1 MNIHHLRNKSRTITM
16 IMCITLIFSL
26 VPFPQR
32 NIYSVKAE
40 TPSYDGILELNKP
53 VTIFLS
59 YDLQH
64 GSREATYQ
72 FTPAESC
79 DYTFYS
85 ISNEATA
92 CYLRSSNGTMLDYDY
107 THHGSRG
114 NFSLTCSL
122 SAGSTYYFTAQF
134 SETSSTE
141 GSFDICL
148 RKTVDKSSY
157 EDAASVSLSPSGIAE
172 SISTMGQSL
181 YVTFTPAVTGKYA
194 IYQLPSCNCPDQ
206 KVHQEN
212 CTYLQDLCITV
223 SQKAY
228 NNESALETLY
238 YSTSSDK
245 ENGFLIYD
253 VFQANTTYYFEIS
266 CITGNKTGDFKLG
279 ISEKLSDAPVESWS
293 IDEER
298 ELTLENSY
306 ESLFFQTAI
315 ATSIT
320 LSSPDSTYVSAELLD
335 STGKVLSQSTFGDLR
350 LNYTDTI
357 ASGNYYIRIYTS
369 ENLTQSFHL
378 SKVCPATPAP
388 TVSLSSSPV
397 TSIPPQDT
405 KSPEASSTAPVTSV
419 PDVSAPPVYTPSVSK
434 DPDSSNAPTI
444 NPSVSMT
451 PDIPHE
457 SLTPGISSPTPDV
470 SAVPVQSPS
479 VSETPTGQP
488 SVSEQPFESTEPSQI
503 PSKAP
508 EWTPVPSPATTP
520 CISEA
525 PNTVSPSPESPINPQ
540 SPSAAPITTATN
552 LQTALEQTTTLSSD
566 KVIISKIKKQTY
578 TGKAIKPS
586 FTVTLN
592 DKLLTVGQDYTVKY
606 KNNKKIGTARAIISG
621 ISSYTGQLEITFD
634 IVPAA
639 PKLIKYSKNG
649 QHFTLSWKKVKKTTG
664 YEVQYS
670 YQKNFKQITKK
681 KTKKTTFSAILKSSK
696 KLYVRVRTFVTV
708 KNKKYYSNYKYKK

>member
-26 VPFPQR
+26 FPFPQR
-32 NIYSVKAE
+32 TIYSVQAA

-148 RKTVDKSSY
+148 RKTIDKSSY
-157 EDAASVSLSPSGIAE
+157 EDTASVSLSPSGIAE
-172 SISTMGQSL
+172 SISTMEQSL
-181 YVTFTPAVTGKYA
+181 FVTFTPAVTGKYA

-223 SQKAY
+223 SQKSD
-228 NNESALETLY
+228 NNESALETVY

-279 ISEKLSDAPVESWS
+279 ISEKLSDAPIESWS
-293 IDEER
+293 IDGER

-320 LSSPDSTYVSAELLD
+320 LSSPDSTYVYAELLD

-378 SKVCPATPAP
+378 SKLCPATPAP
-388 TVSLSSSPV
+388 TVSPSSSPV

-405 KSPEASSTAPVTSV
+405 KSPEASSTASVTSV

-488 SVSEQPFESTEPSQI
+488 SVSEQPFESTEPSLM
-503 PSKAP
+503 
-508 EWTPVPSPATTP
+508 PSPF
-520 CISEA
+520 ISEA
-525 PNTVSPSPESPINPQ
+525 PNTVSPSPESPISSQ
-540 SPSAAPITTATN
+540 SPSAAPITNATN
-552 LQTALEQTTTLSSD
+552 LRTALEQTTTLSSD
-566 KVIISKIKKQTY
+566 KVIISKIKKQAY

-592 DKLLTVGQDYTVKY
+592 DKLLTVDQDYTVKY

-639 PKLIKYSKNG
+639 PKFLKYSNNG
-649 QHFTLSWKKVKKTTG
+649 KQLSLSWKKVKKVTG

-670 YQKNFKQITKK
+670 YQKNFKKK
-681 KTKKTTFSAILKSSK
+681 IKKTTKKTTFSAVVKSNK
-696 KLYVRVRTFVTV
+696 KIYVRVRTFATV
-708 KNKKYYSNYKYKK
+708 KNKKYYSNYIYNK

>member
-26 VPFPQR
+26 IPFPQR
-32 NIYSVKAE
+32 TIYSVQAA

-148 RKTVDKSSY
+148 RKTIDKSSY
-157 EDAASVSLSPSGIAE
+157 EDTSSVSLSPSGIAE
-172 SISTMGQSL
+172 SISTMEQSL
-181 YVTFTPAVTGKYA
+181 FVTFTPAVTGKYA

-223 SQKAY
+223 SQKSD
-228 NNESALETLY
+228 NNESALETVY

-279 ISEKLSDAPVESWS
+279 ISEKLSDAPIESWS
-293 IDEER
+293 IDGKR

-320 LSSPDSTYVSAELLD
+320 LSSPDSTYVYAELLD

-378 SKVCPATPAP
+378 SKLCPATPAP
-388 TVSLSSSPV
+388 TVSPSSSPV

-405 KSPEASSTAPVTSV
+405 KSPEASSTASVTSV

-451 PDIPHE
+451 PDVPHE

-488 SVSEQPFESTEPSQI
+488 SVSEQPFESTEPSLM
-503 PSKAP
+503 
-508 EWTPVPSPATTP
+508 PSPF
-520 CISEA
+520 ISEA
-525 PNTVSPSPESPINPQ
+525 PNTVSPSPESPISSQ

-552 LQTALEQTTTLSSD
+552 LRTALEQTTTLSSD
-566 KVIISKIKKQTY
+566 KVLISKIKKQAY

-592 DKLLTVGQDYTVKY
+592 DKLLTVDQDYTVKY

-639 PKLIKYSKNG
+639 PKFLKYSNNG
-649 QHFTLSWKKVKKTTG
+649 KQLSLSWKKV
-664 YEVQYS
+664 
-670 YQKNFKQITKK
+670 QK
-681 KTKKTTFSAILKSSK
+681 
-696 KLYVRVRTFVTV
+696 VT
-708 KNKKYYSNYKYKK
+708 

>member
-26 VPFPQR
+26 IPFPQR
-32 NIYSVKAE
+32 TIYSVQAA

-148 RKTVDKSSY
+148 RKTIDKSSY
-157 EDAASVSLSPSGIAE
+157 EDTSSVSLSPSGIAE
-172 SISTMGQSL
+172 SISTMEQSL
-181 YVTFTPAVTGKYA
+181 FVTFTPAVTGKYA

-223 SQKAY
+223 SQKSD
-228 NNESALETLY
+228 NNESALETVY

-279 ISEKLSDAPVESWS
+279 ISEKLSDAPIESWS
-293 IDEER
+293 IDGER

-320 LSSPDSTYVSAELLD
+320 LSSPDSTYVYAELLD

-378 SKVCPATPAP
+378 SKLCPATPAP
-388 TVSLSSSPV
+388 TVSPSSSPV

-405 KSPEASSTAPVTSV
+405 KSPEASSTASVTSV

-451 PDIPHE
+451 PDVPHE

-488 SVSEQPFESTEPSQI
+488 SVSEQPFESTEPSLM
-503 PSKAP
+503 
-508 EWTPVPSPATTP
+508 PSPF
-520 CISEA
+520 ISEA
-525 PNTVSPSPESPINPQ
+525 PNTVSPSPESPISSQ

-552 LQTALEQTTTLSSD
+552 LRTALEQTTTLSSD
-566 KVIISKIKKQTY
+566 KVIISKIKKQAY

-592 DKLLTVGQDYTVKY
+592 DKLLTVDQDYTVKY

-639 PKLIKYSKNG
+639 PKFLKYSNNG
-649 QHFTLSWKKVKKTTG
+649 KQLSLSWKKVKKVTG

-670 YQKNFKQITKK
+670 YQKNFKKK
-681 KTKKTTFSAILKSSK
+681 IKKTTKKTTFSAVVKSNK
-696 KLYVRVRTFVTV
+696 KIYVRVRTFATV
-708 KNKKYYSNYKYKK
+708 KNKKYYSNYIYNK

>member
-26 VPFPQR
+26 FPFPQR
-32 NIYSVKAE
+32 TIYSVQAA

-148 RKTVDKSSY
+148 RKTIDKSSY
-157 EDAASVSLSPSGIAE
+157 EDTASVSLSPSGIAE
-172 SISTMGQSL
+172 SISTMEQSL
-181 YVTFTPAVTGKYA
+181 FVTFTPAVTGKYA

-223 SQKAY
+223 SQKSD
-228 NNESALETLY
+228 NNESALETVY

-279 ISEKLSDAPVESWS
+279 ISEKLSDAPIESWS
-293 IDEER
+293 IDGER

-320 LSSPDSTYVSAELLD
+320 LSSPDSTYVYAELLD

-378 SKVCPATPAP
+378 SKLCPATPAP
-388 TVSLSSSPV
+388 TVSPSSSPV

-405 KSPEASSTAPVTSV
+405 KSPEASSTASVTSV

-488 SVSEQPFESTEPSQI
+488 SVSEQPFESTEPSLM
-503 PSKAP
+503 
-508 EWTPVPSPATTP
+508 PSPF
-520 CISEA
+520 ISEA
-525 PNTVSPSPESPINPQ
+525 PNTVSPSPESPISSQ

-552 LQTALEQTTTLSSD
+552 LRTALEQTTTLSSD
-566 KVIISKIKKQTY
+566 KVIISKIKKQAY

-592 DKLLTVGQDYTVKY
+592 DKLLTVDQDYTVKY

-639 PKLIKYSKNG
+639 PKFLKYSNNG
-649 QHFTLSWKKVKKTTG
+649 KQLSLSWKKVKKVTG

-670 YQKNFKQITKK
+670 YQKNFKKK
-681 KTKKTTFSAILKSSK
+681 IKKTTKKTTFSAVVKSNK
-696 KLYVRVRTFVTV
+696 KIYVRVRTFATV
-708 KNKKYYSNYKYKK
+708 KNKKYYSNYIYNK

>member
-1 MNIHHLRNKSRTITM
+1 
-16 IMCITLIFSL
+16 MCITLIFSL
-26 VPFPQR
+26 FPFPQR
-32 NIYSVKAE
+32 TIYSVQAA

-148 RKTVDKSSY
+148 RKTIDKSSY
-157 EDAASVSLSPSGIAE
+157 EDTSSVSLSPSGIAE
-172 SISTMGQSL
+172 SISTMEQSL
-181 YVTFTPAVTGKYA
+181 FVTFTPAVTGKYA

-223 SQKAY
+223 SQKSD
-228 NNESALETLY
+228 NNESALETVY

-279 ISEKLSDAPVESWS
+279 ISEKLSDAPIESWS
-293 IDEER
+293 IDGER

-320 LSSPDSTYVSAELLD
+320 LSSPDSTYVYAELLD

-378 SKVCPATPAP
+378 SKLCPATPAP
-388 TVSLSSSPV
+388 TVSPSSSPV

-405 KSPEASSTAPVTSV
+405 KSPEASSTASVTSV

-451 PDIPHE
+451 PDVPHE

-488 SVSEQPFESTEPSQI
+488 SVSEQPFESTEPSLM
-503 PSKAP
+503 
-508 EWTPVPSPATTP
+508 PSPF
-520 CISEA
+520 ISEA
-525 PNTVSPSPESPINPQ
+525 PNTVSPSPESPISSQ

-552 LQTALEQTTTLSSD
+552 LRTALEQTTTLSSD
-566 KVIISKIKKQTY
+566 KVIISKIKKQAY

-592 DKLLTVGQDYTVKY
+592 DKLLTVDQDYTVKY

-639 PKLIKYSKNG
+639 PKFLKYSNNG
-649 QHFTLSWKKVKKTTG
+649 KQLSLSWKKVKKVTG

-670 YQKNFKQITKK
+670 YQKNFKKK
-681 KTKKTTFSAILKSSK
+681 IKKTTKKTTFSAVVKSNK
-696 KLYVRVRTFVTV
+696 KIYVRVRTFATV
-708 KNKKYYSNYKYKK
+708 KNKKYYSNYIYNK

>member
-26 VPFPQR
+26 FPFPQR
-32 NIYSVKAE
+32 TIYSVQAA

-72 FTPAESC
+72 FTTAESC

-148 RKTVDKSSY
+148 RKTIDKSSY
-157 EDAASVSLSPSGIAE
+157 EDTASVSLSPSGIAE
-172 SISTMGQSL
+172 SISTMEQSL
-181 YVTFTPAVTGKYA
+181 FVTFTPAVTGKYA

-223 SQKAY
+223 SQKSD
-228 NNESALETLY
+228 NNESALETVY

-279 ISEKLSDAPVESWS
+279 ISEKLSDAPIESWS
-293 IDEER
+293 IDGER

-320 LSSPDSTYVSAELLD
+320 LSSPDSTYVYAELLD

-378 SKVCPATPAP
+378 SKLCPATPAP
-388 TVSLSSSPV
+388 TVSPSSSPV

-405 KSPEASSTAPVTSV
+405 KSPEASSTASVTSV

-488 SVSEQPFESTEPSQI
+488 SVSEQPFESTEPSLM
-503 PSKAP
+503 
-508 EWTPVPSPATTP
+508 PSPF
-520 CISEA
+520 ISEA
-525 PNTVSPSPESPINPQ
+525 PNTVSPSPESPISSQ

-552 LQTALEQTTTLSSD
+552 LRTALEQTTTLSSD
-566 KVIISKIKKQTY
+566 KVIISKIKKQAY

-592 DKLLTVGQDYTVKY
+592 DKLLTVDQDYTVKY

-639 PKLIKYSKNG
+639 PKFLKYSNNG
-649 QHFTLSWKKVKKTTG
+649 KQLSLSWKKVKKVTG

-670 YQKNFKQITKK
+670 YQKNFKKK
-681 KTKKTTFSAILKSSK
+681 IKKTTKKTTFSAVVKSNK
-696 KLYVRVRTFVTV
+696 KIYVRVRTFATV
-708 KNKKYYSNYKYKK
+708 KNKKYYSNYIYNK

>member
-26 VPFPQR
+26 FPFPQR
-32 NIYSVKAE
+32 TIYSVQAA

-157 EDAASVSLSPSGIAE
+157 EDTASVSLSPSGIAE
-172 SISTMGQSL
+172 SISTMEQSL
-181 YVTFTPAVTGKYA
+181 FVTFTPAVTGKYA

-223 SQKAY
+223 SQKSD
-228 NNESALETLY
+228 NNESALETVY

-279 ISEKLSDAPVESWS
+279 ISEKLSDAPIESWS
-293 IDEER
+293 IDGER

-320 LSSPDSTYVSAELLD
+320 LSSPDSTYVYAELLD

-378 SKVCPATPAP
+378 SKLCPATPAP
-388 TVSLSSSPV
+388 TVSPSSSPV

-405 KSPEASSTAPVTSV
+405 KSPEASSTASVTSV

-488 SVSEQPFESTEPSQI
+488 SVSEQPFESTEPSLM
-503 PSKAP
+503 
-508 EWTPVPSPATTP
+508 PSPF
-520 CISEA
+520 ISEA
-525 PNTVSPSPESPINPQ
+525 PNTVSPSPESPISSQ

-552 LQTALEQTTTLSSD
+552 LRTALEQTTTLSSD
-566 KVIISKIKKQTY
+566 KVIISKIKKQAY

-592 DKLLTVGQDYTVKY
+592 DKLLTVDQDYTVKY

-639 PKLIKYSKNG
+639 PKFLKYSNNG
-649 QHFTLSWKKVKKTTG
+649 KQLSLSWKKVKKVTG

-670 YQKNFKQITKK
+670 YQKNFKKK
-681 KTKKTTFSAILKSSK
+681 IKKTTKKTTFSAVVKSNK
-696 KLYVRVRTFVTV
+696 KIYVRVRTFATV
-708 KNKKYYSNYKYKK
+708 KNKKYYSNYIYNK

>member
-1 MNIHHLRNKSRTITM
+1 MYYTYLFFI
-16 IMCITLIFSL
+16 
-26 VPFPQR
+26 PFPTKNYLFR
-32 NIYSVKAE
+32 SSGDS
-40 TPSYDGILELNKP
+40 SYDGILELNKP

-148 RKTVDKSSY
+148 RKTIDKSSY
-157 EDAASVSLSPSGIAE
+157 EDTSSVSLSPSGIAE
-172 SISTMGQSL
+172 SISTMEQSL
-181 YVTFTPAVTGKYA
+181 FVTFTPAVTGKYA

-223 SQKAY
+223 SQKSD
-228 NNESALETLY
+228 NNESALETVY

-279 ISEKLSDAPVESWS
+279 ISEKLSDAPIESWS
-293 IDEER
+293 IDGER

-320 LSSPDSTYVSAELLD
+320 LSSPDSTYVYAELLD

-378 SKVCPATPAP
+378 SKLCPATPAP
-388 TVSLSSSPV
+388 TVSPSSSPV

-405 KSPEASSTAPVTSV
+405 KSPEASSTASVTSV

-451 PDIPHE
+451 PDVPHE

-488 SVSEQPFESTEPSQI
+488 SVSEQPFESTEPSLM
-503 PSKAP
+503 
-508 EWTPVPSPATTP
+508 PSPF
-520 CISEA
+520 ISEA
-525 PNTVSPSPESPINPQ
+525 PNTVSPSPESPISSQ

-552 LQTALEQTTTLSSD
+552 LRTALEQTTTLSSD
-566 KVIISKIKKQTY
+566 KVIISKIKKQAY

-592 DKLLTVGQDYTVKY
+592 DKLLTVDQDYTVKY

-639 PKLIKYSKNG
+639 PKFLKYSNNG
-649 QHFTLSWKKVKKTTG
+649 KQLSLSWKKVKKVTG

-670 YQKNFKQITKK
+670 YQKNFKKK
-681 KTKKTTFSAILKSSK
+681 IKKTTKKTTFSAVVKSNK
-696 KLYVRVRTFVTV
+696 KIYVRVRTFATV
-708 KNKKYYSNYKYKK
+708 KNKKYYSNYIYNK

>member
-26 VPFPQR
+26 FPFPQR
-32 NIYSVKAE
+32 TIYSVQAA

-148 RKTVDKSSY
+148 RKTIDKSSY
-157 EDAASVSLSPSGIAE
+157 EDTSSVSLSPSGIAE
-172 SISTMGQSL
+172 SISTMEQSL
-181 YVTFTPAVTGKYA
+181 FVTFTPAVTGKYA

-223 SQKAY
+223 SQKSD
-228 NNESALETLY
+228 NNESALETVY

-279 ISEKLSDAPVESWS
+279 ISEKLSDAPIESWS
-293 IDEER
+293 IDGER

-320 LSSPDSTYVSAELLD
+320 LSSPDSTYVYAELLD

-378 SKVCPATPAP
+378 SKLCPATPAP
-388 TVSLSSSPV
+388 TVSPSSSPV

-405 KSPEASSTAPVTSV
+405 KSPEASSTASVTSV

-451 PDIPHE
+451 PDVPHE

-488 SVSEQPFESTEPSQI
+488 SVSEQPFESTEPSLM
-503 PSKAP
+503 
-508 EWTPVPSPATTP
+508 PSPF
-520 CISEA
+520 ISEA
-525 PNTVSPSPESPINPQ
+525 PNTVSPSPESPISSQ

-552 LQTALEQTTTLSSD
+552 LRTALEQTTTLSSD
-566 KVIISKIKKQTY
+566 KVIISKIKKQAY

-592 DKLLTVGQDYTVKY
+592 DKLLTVDQDYTVKY

-639 PKLIKYSKNG
+639 PKFLKYSNNG
-649 QHFTLSWKKVKKTTG
+649 KQLSLSWKKVKKVTG

-670 YQKNFKQITKK
+670 YQKNFKKK
-681 KTKKTTFSAILKSSK
+681 IKKTTKKTTFSAVVKSNK
-696 KLYVRVRTFVTV
+696 KIYVRVRTFATV
-708 KNKKYYSNYKYKK
+708 KNKK

>member
-26 VPFPQR
+26 FPFPQR
-32 NIYSVKAE
+32 TIYSVQAA

-148 RKTVDKSSY
+148 RKTIDKSSY
-157 EDAASVSLSPSGIAE
+157 EDTSSVSLSPSGIAE
-172 SISTMGQSL
+172 SISTMEQSL
-181 YVTFTPAVTGKYA
+181 FVTFTPAVTGKYA

-223 SQKAY
+223 SQKSD
-228 NNESALETLY
+228 NNESALETVY

-279 ISEKLSDAPVESWS
+279 ISEKLSDAPIESWS
-293 IDEER
+293 IDGER

-320 LSSPDSTYVSAELLD
+320 LSSPDSTYVYAELLD

-378 SKVCPATPAP
+378 SKLCPATPAP
-388 TVSLSSSPV
+388 TVSPSSSPV

-405 KSPEASSTAPVTSV
+405 KSPEASSTASVTSV

-451 PDIPHE
+451 PDVPHE

-488 SVSEQPFESTEPSQI
+488 SVSEQPFESTEPSLM
-503 PSKAP
+503 
-508 EWTPVPSPATTP
+508 PSPF
-520 CISEA
+520 ISEA
-525 PNTVSPSPESPINPQ
+525 PNTVSPSPESPISSQ

-552 LQTALEQTTTLSSD
+552 LRTALEQTTTLSSD
-566 KVIISKIKKQTY
+566 KVIISKIKKQAY
-578 TGKAIKPS
+578 TRKAIKPS

-592 DKLLTVGQDYTVKY
+592 DKLLTVDQDYTVKY

-639 PKLIKYSKNG
+639 PKFLKYSNNG
-649 QHFTLSWKKVKKTTG
+649 KQLSLSWKKVKKVTG

-670 YQKNFKQITKK
+670 YQKNFKKK
-681 KTKKTTFSAILKSSK
+681 IKKTTKKTTFSAVVKSNK
-696 KLYVRVRTFVTV
+696 KIYVRVRTFATV
-708 KNKKYYSNYKYKK
+708 KNKKYYSNYIYNK

>member
-26 VPFPQR
+26 FPFPQR
-32 NIYSVKAE
+32 TIYSVQAA

-148 RKTVDKSSY
+148 RKTIDKSSY
-157 EDAASVSLSPSGIAE
+157 EDTSSVSLSPSGIAE
-172 SISTMGQSL
+172 SISTMEQSL
-181 YVTFTPAVTGKYA
+181 FVTFTPAVTGKYA

-212 CTYLQDLCITV
+212 CAYLQDLCITV
-223 SQKAY
+223 SQKSD
-228 NNESALETLY
+228 NNESALETVY

-279 ISEKLSDAPVESWS
+279 ISEKLSDAPIESWS
-293 IDEER
+293 IDGER

-320 LSSPDSTYVSAELLD
+320 LSSPDSTYVYAELLD

-378 SKVCPATPAP
+378 SKLCPATPAP
-388 TVSLSSSPV
+388 TVSPSSSPV

-405 KSPEASSTAPVTSV
+405 KSPEASSTASVTSV

-451 PDIPHE
+451 PDVPHE

-488 SVSEQPFESTEPSQI
+488 SVSEQPFESTEPSLM
-503 PSKAP
+503 
-508 EWTPVPSPATTP
+508 PSPF
-520 CISEA
+520 ISEA
-525 PNTVSPSPESPINPQ
+525 PNTVSPSPESPISSQ

-552 LQTALEQTTTLSSD
+552 LRTALEQTTTLSSD
-566 KVIISKIKKQTY
+566 KVIISKIKKQAY

-592 DKLLTVGQDYTVKY
+592 DKLLTVDQDYTVKY

-639 PKLIKYSKNG
+639 PKFLKYSNNG
-649 QHFTLSWKKVKKTTG
+649 KQLSLSWKKVKKVTG

-670 YQKNFKQITKK
+670 YQKNFKKK
-681 KTKKTTFSAILKSSK
+681 IKKTTKKTTFSAVVKSNK
-696 KLYVRVRTFVTV
+696 KIYVRVRTFATV
-708 KNKKYYSNYKYKK
+708 KNKKYYSNYIYNK

>member
-26 VPFPQR
+26 FPFPQR
-32 NIYSVKAE
+32 TIYSVQAA

-148 RKTVDKSSY
+148 RKTIDKSSY
-157 EDAASVSLSPSGIAE
+157 EDTSSVSLSPSGIAE
-172 SISTMGQSL
+172 SISTMEQSL
-181 YVTFTPAVTGKYA
+181 FVTFTPAVTGKYA

-223 SQKAY
+223 SQKSD
-228 NNESALETLY
+228 NNESALETVY

-279 ISEKLSDAPVESWS
+279 ISEKLSDAPIESWS
-293 IDEER
+293 IDGER

-320 LSSPDSTYVSAELLD
+320 LSSPDSTYVYAELLD

-378 SKVCPATPAP
+378 SKLCPATPAP
-388 TVSLSSSPV
+388 TVSPSSSPV

-405 KSPEASSTAPVTSV
+405 KSPEASSTASVTSV

-451 PDIPHE
+451 PDVPHE

-488 SVSEQPFESTEPSQI
+488 SVSEQPFESTEPSLM
-503 PSKAP
+503 
-508 EWTPVPSPATTP
+508 PSPF
-520 CISEA
+520 ISEA
-525 PNTVSPSPESPINPQ
+525 PNTVSPSPESPISSQ

-552 LQTALEQTTTLSSD
+552 LRTALEQTTTLSSD
-566 KVIISKIKKQTY
+566 KVIISKIKKQAY

-592 DKLLTVGQDYTVKY
+592 DKLLTVDQDYTVKY

-639 PKLIKYSKNG
+639 PKFLKYSNNG
-649 QHFTLSWKKVKKTTG
+649 KQLSLSWKKVKKVTG

-670 YQKNFKQITKK
+670 YQKNFKKK
-681 KTKKTTFSAILKSSK
+681 IKKTTKKTTFSAVVKS
-696 KLYVRVRTFVTV
+696 
-708 KNKKYYSNYKYKK
+708 NKKIYRRMSLGGKRHGRNKCC

>member
-26 VPFPQR
+26 FPFPQR
-32 NIYSVKAE
+32 TIYSVQAA

-148 RKTVDKSSY
+148 RKTIDKSSY
-157 EDAASVSLSPSGIAE
+157 EDTSSVSLSPSGIAE
-172 SISTMGQSL
+172 SISTMEQSL
-181 YVTFTPAVTGKYA
+181 FVTFTPAVTGKYA

-223 SQKAY
+223 SQKSD
-228 NNESALETLY
+228 NNESALETVY

-279 ISEKLSDAPVESWS
+279 ISEKLSDAPIESWS
-293 IDEER
+293 IDGER

-320 LSSPDSTYVSAELLD
+320 LSSPDSTYVYAELLD

-378 SKVCPATPAP
+378 SKLCPATPAP
-388 TVSLSSSPV
+388 TVSPSSSPV

-405 KSPEASSTAPVTSV
+405 KSPEASSTASVTSV

-451 PDIPHE
+451 PDVPHE

-488 SVSEQPFESTEPSQI
+488 SVSEQPFESTEPSLM
-503 PSKAP
+503 
-508 EWTPVPSPATTP
+508 PSPF
-520 CISEA
+520 ISEA
-525 PNTVSPSPESPINPQ
+525 PNTVSPSPESPISSQ

-552 LQTALEQTTTLSSD
+552 LRTALEQTTTLSSD
-566 KVIISKIKKQTY
+566 KVIISKIKKQAY

-592 DKLLTVGQDYTVKY
+592 DKLLTVDQDYTVKY

-639 PKLIKYSKNG
+639 PKFLKYSNNG
-649 QHFTLSWKKVKKTTG
+649 KQLSLSWKKVKKVTG

-670 YQKNFKQITKK
+670 YQKNFKKK
-681 KTKKTTFSAILKSSK
+681 IKKTTKKTTFSAVVKSNK
-696 KLYVRVRTFVTV
+696 KIYVRVRTFATV
-708 KNKKYYSNYKYKK
+708 KNKKYYSNYIYNK

>member
-26 VPFPQR
+26 FPFPQR
-32 NIYSVKAE
+32 TIYSVQAA

-148 RKTVDKSSY
+148 RKTIDKSSY
-157 EDAASVSLSPSGIAE
+157 EDTSSVSLSPSGIAE
-172 SISTMGQSL
+172 SISTMEQSL
-181 YVTFTPAVTGKYA
+181 FVTFTPAVTGKYA

-223 SQKAY
+223 SQKSD
-228 NNESALETLY
+228 NNESALETVY

-279 ISEKLSDAPVESWS
+279 ISEKLSDAPIESWS
-293 IDEER
+293 IDGEC

-320 LSSPDSTYVSAELLD
+320 LSSPDSTYVYAELLD

-378 SKVCPATPAP
+378 SKLCPATPAP
-388 TVSLSSSPV
+388 TVSPSSSPV

-405 KSPEASSTAPVTSV
+405 KSPEASSTASVTSV

-451 PDIPHE
+451 PDVPHE

-488 SVSEQPFESTEPSQI
+488 SVSEQPFESTEPSLM
-503 PSKAP
+503 
-508 EWTPVPSPATTP
+508 PSPF
-520 CISEA
+520 ISEA
-525 PNTVSPSPESPINPQ
+525 PNTVSPSPESPISSQ

-552 LQTALEQTTTLSSD
+552 LRTALEQTTTLSSD
-566 KVIISKIKKQTY
+566 KVIISKIKKQAY

-592 DKLLTVGQDYTVKY
+592 DKLLTVDQDYTVKY

-639 PKLIKYSKNG
+639 PKFLKYSNNG
-649 QHFTLSWKKVKKTTG
+649 KQLSLSWKKVKKVTG

-670 YQKNFKQITKK
+670 YQKNFKKK
-681 KTKKTTFSAILKSSK
+681 IKKTTKKTTFSAVVKSNK
-696 KLYVRVRTFVTV
+696 KIYVRVRTFATV
-708 KNKKYYSNYKYKK
+708 KNKKYYSNYIYNK

>member
-26 VPFPQR
+26 FPFPQR
-32 NIYSVKAE
+32 TIYSVQAA

-148 RKTVDKSSY
+148 RKTIDKSSY
-157 EDAASVSLSPSGIAE
+157 EDTSSVSLSPSGIAE
-172 SISTMGQSL
+172 SISTMEQSL
-181 YVTFTPAVTGKYA
+181 FVTFTPAVTGKYA

-223 SQKAY
+223 SQKSD
-228 NNESALETLY
+228 NNESALETVY

-279 ISEKLSDAPVESWS
+279 ISEKLSDAPIESWS
-293 IDEER
+293 IDGER

-320 LSSPDSTYVSAELLD
+320 LSSPDSTYVYAELLD

-378 SKVCPATPAP
+378 SKLCPATPAP
-388 TVSLSSSPV
+388 TVSPSSSPV

-405 KSPEASSTAPVTSV
+405 KSPEASSTASVTSV

-451 PDIPHE
+451 PDVPHE

-488 SVSEQPFESTEPSQI
+488 SVSEQPFESTEPSLM
-503 PSKAP
+503 
-508 EWTPVPSPATTP
+508 PSPF
-520 CISEA
+520 ISEA
-525 PNTVSPSPESPINPQ
+525 PNTVSPSPESPISSQ

-552 LQTALEQTTTLSSD
+552 LRTALEQTTTLSSD
-566 KVIISKIKKQTY
+566 KVIISKIKKQAY

-592 DKLLTVGQDYTVKY
+592 DKLLTVDQDYTVKY

-639 PKLIKYSKNG
+639 PKSLKYSNNG
-649 QHFTLSWKKVKKTTG
+649 KQLSLSWKKVKKVTG

-670 YQKNFKQITKK
+670 YQKNFKKK
-681 KTKKTTFSAILKSSK
+681 IKKTTKKTTFSAVVKSNK
-696 KLYVRVRTFVTV
+696 KIYVRVRTFATV
-708 KNKKYYSNYKYKK
+708 KNKKYYSNYIYNK

>member
-26 VPFPQR
+26 FPFPQR
-32 NIYSVKAE
+32 TIYSVQAA

-148 RKTVDKSSY
+148 RKTIDKSSY
-157 EDAASVSLSPSGIAE
+157 EDTSSVSLSPSGIAE
-172 SISTMGQSL
+172 SISTMEQSL
-181 YVTFTPAVTGKYA
+181 FVTFTPAVTGKYA

-223 SQKAY
+223 SQKSD
-228 NNESALETLY
+228 NNESALETVY

-279 ISEKLSDAPVESWS
+279 ISEKLSDAPIESWS
-293 IDEER
+293 IDGER

-320 LSSPDSTYVSAELLD
+320 LSSPDSTYVYAELLD

-378 SKVCPATPAP
+378 SKLCPATPGP
-388 TVSLSSSPV
+388 TVSPSSSPV
-397 TSIPPQDT
+397 TTIPPQDT
-405 KSPEASSTAPVTSV
+405 KSPEASSTASVTSV

-451 PDIPHE
+451 PDVPHE

-488 SVSEQPFESTEPSQI
+488 SVSEQPFESTEPSLM
-503 PSKAP
+503 
-508 EWTPVPSPATTP
+508 PSPF
-520 CISEA
+520 ISEA
-525 PNTVSPSPESPINPQ
+525 PNTVSPSPESPISSQ

-552 LQTALEQTTTLSSD
+552 LRTALEQTTTLSSD
-566 KVIISKIKKQTY
+566 KVIISKIKKQAY

-592 DKLLTVGQDYTVKY
+592 DKLLTVDQDYTVKY

-639 PKLIKYSKNG
+639 PKFLKYSNNG
-649 QHFTLSWKKVKKTTG
+649 KQLSLSWKKVKKVTG

-670 YQKNFKQITKK
+670 YQKNFKRKIKK
-681 KTKKTTFSAILKSSK
+681 TTKKTTFSAVVKSNK
-696 KLYVRVRTFVTV
+696 KIYVRVRTFATV
-708 KNKKYYSNYKYKK
+708 KNKKYYSKYIYNK

>member
-26 VPFPQR
+26 FPFPQR
-32 NIYSVKAE
+32 TIYSVQAA

-148 RKTVDKSSY
+148 RKTIDKSSY
-157 EDAASVSLSPSGIAE
+157 EDTASVSLSPSGIAE
-172 SISTMGQSL
+172 SISTMEQSL
-181 YVTFTPAVTGKYA
+181 FVTFTPAVTGKYA

-223 SQKAY
+223 SQKSD
-228 NNESALETLY
+228 NNESALETVY

-279 ISEKLSDAPVESWS
+279 ISEKLSDAPIESWS
-293 IDEER
+293 IDGER

-320 LSSPDSTYVSAELLD
+320 LSSPDSTYVYAELLD
-335 STGKVLSQSTFGDLR
+335 STGKVLSQSIFGDLR

-378 SKVCPATPAP
+378 SKLCPATPAP
-388 TVSLSSSPV
+388 TVSPSSSPV

-405 KSPEASSTAPVTSV
+405 KSPEASSTASVTSV

-488 SVSEQPFESTEPSQI
+488 SVSEQPFESTEPSLM
-503 PSKAP
+503 
-508 EWTPVPSPATTP
+508 PSPF
-520 CISEA
+520 ISEA
-525 PNTVSPSPESPINPQ
+525 PNTVSPSPESPISSQ

-552 LQTALEQTTTLSSD
+552 LRTALEQTTTLSSD
-566 KVIISKIKKQTY
+566 KVIISKIKKQAY

-592 DKLLTVGQDYTVKY
+592 DKLLTVDQDYTVKY

-639 PKLIKYSKNG
+639 PKFLKYSNNG
-649 QHFTLSWKKVKKTTG
+649 KQLSLSWKKVKKVTG

-670 YQKNFKQITKK
+670 YQKNFKKK
-681 KTKKTTFSAILKSSK
+681 IKKTTKKTTFSAVVKSNK
-696 KLYVRVRTFVTV
+696 KIYVRVRTFATV
-708 KNKKYYSNYKYKK
+708 KNKKYYSNYIYNK